1 MTGEKIHATTR
12 PKVYEQTGSDAPRQ
26 PCATSIEHGS
36 TRLDMN
42 YKICPRDSDTA
53 SRRSANLSKGYS
65 AVFATVFIWSMPSLF
80 MFYLNGYY
88 DPWAQ
93 NFYRYSVA
101 CIAIAPFLFYQIRR
115 GGPRIDMRAVK
126 LCLLPCLPN
135 VVHQVTQVMALFY
148 IGPGV
153 YTIFTRASVIFTA
166 LLALAFFPE
175 ERVVIRQWQFQL
187 GTLLGLIGAFGVIW
201 FQPNAN
207 SLAAA
212 SPSAG
217 GHDQHIA
224 LPGLFIAFTATFC
237 WALYGVLIKRPSAE
251 LGSIRSFGL
260 VSFIT
265 SALLFPLTL
274 AFGKI
279 GTPLHAGMNANLV
292 LIVSAVTCITLAHI
306 FYYVAIREI
315 GVALSQSLQLLCP
328 AIAMALSAWIYGER
342 LTHAQ
347 LWSAGILLIGA
358 FLAMRVKPVDTTEAA
373 ENI

>member
-1 MTGEKIHATTR
+1 MSAGTQ
-12 PKVYEQTGSDAPRQ
+12 VDALP
-26 PCATSIEHGS
+26 
-36 TRLDMN
+36 
-42 YKICPRDSDTA
+42 
-53 SRRSANLSKGYS
+53 RRSADLSKGYP
-65 AVFATVFIWSMPSLF
+65 AVFATVFIWSLPSLF
-80 MFYLNGYY
+80 MYYLNRYY

-101 CIAIAPFLFYQIRR
+101 CIAIAPLVLYRMR
-115 GGPRIDMRAVK
+115 HGGPRIDMHAIK

-201 FQPNAN
+201 FQANADLH
-207 SLAAA
+207 S
-212 SPSAG
+212 
-217 GHDQHIA
+217 QHVA
-224 LPGLFIAFTATFC
+224 LPGLLIAFTATFC
-237 WALYGVLIKRPSAE
+237 WALYGVLIKRPAAE

-279 GTPLHAGMNANLV
+279 ATPVHAGAHANMVLV
-292 LIVSAVTCITLAHI
+292 ISAVTCITLAHVL
-306 FYYVAIREI
+306 YYVAIREI

-328 AIAMALSAWIYGER
+328 AIAMGLSAWIYGER

-347 LWSAGILLIGA
+347 LWSAAVLLLGA
-358 FLAMRVKPVDTTEAA
+358 FLAMRTKPIATTETA